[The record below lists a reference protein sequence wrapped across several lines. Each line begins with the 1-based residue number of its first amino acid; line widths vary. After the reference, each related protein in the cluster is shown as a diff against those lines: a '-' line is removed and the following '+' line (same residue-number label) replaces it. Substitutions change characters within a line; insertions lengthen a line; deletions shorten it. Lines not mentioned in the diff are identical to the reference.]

1 MTDLLSIATPSN
13 LLPGL
18 ALAFIIGITLG
29 MLGGGGS
36 ILTVPVFVYVLGYDP
51 KLAIAMSYPV
61 VGFTTL
67 VGAVG
72 RYRAGFVNM
81 QRVLIVGA
89 ASMSAAFVAARL
101 SHGVKGTLQLVILGT
116 VMLVSAVT
124 MLRSASKADVPA
136 DAAPPRPAVLA
147 LVGLCVGTLTG
158 LVGVGGG
165 FLIVPALVGYGGVA
179 MREAVGTSLL
189 IITANCV
196 AGFAGQHN
204 VAALPW
210 GVIAIFT
217 ATAMIGLVV
226 GTRLAREVA
235 VGSLKRGFALLL
247 LVVATLL
254 LWQNRSQ
261 F

>member
-1 MTDLLSIATPSN
+1 VN
-13 LLPGL
+13 LAFVSALPANFVPGL
-18 ALAFIIGITLG
+18 ALAFLIGITLG

-72 RYRAGFVNM
+72 RFRSGVVKVQRA
-81 QRVLIVGA
+81 LIVGA
-89 ASMSAAFVAARL
+89 ASMSAAFAVARL
-101 SHGVKGTLQLVILGT
+101 SHGVKGTLQLLILGA
-116 VMLVSAVT
+116 VMLVSAIT
-124 MLRSASKADVPA
+124 MLRSASKAEVPTDVV
-136 DAAPPRPAVLA
+136 PPRPAVLA
-147 LVGLCVGTLTG
+147 LVGICVGSLTG

-179 MREAVGTSLL
+179 MREAIGTSLL

-204 VAALPW
+204 VATLPW
-210 GVIAIFT
+210 APIIIFT
-217 ATAMIGLVV
+217 TVSMGGLLL
-226 GTRLAREVA
+226 GTRLAKQVP
-235 VGSLKRGFALLL
+235 VGGLKRGFAVLL
-247 LVVATLL
+247 LVIAALL

>member
-1 MTDLLSIATPSN
+1 M
-13 LLPGL
+13 LPGL
-18 ALAFIIGITLG
+18 SLAFIIGITLG

-51 KLAIAMSYPV
+51 KIAIAMSYPV

-67 VGAVG
+67 VGAIG
-72 RYRAGFVNM
+72 RYRSGVVKV
-81 QRVLIVGA
+81 QRALIVGA
-89 ASMSAAFVAARL
+89 ASMAAAFAVARL
-101 SHGVKGTLQLVILGT
+101 SHGVKGTLQLAILGA
-116 VMLVSAVT
+116 VMLISAVT
-124 MLRSASKADVPA
+124 MLRSANKAEVPA
-136 DAAPPRPAVLA
+136 DLAPPRPAVLA
-147 LVGLCVGTLTG
+147 LVGLCVGSLTG
-158 LVGVGGG
+158 LVGIGGG

-196 AGFAGQHN
+196 AGFAGQQN

-210 GVIAIFT
+210 SLIIIFT
-217 ATAMIGLVV
+217 TVSMGGLVL
-226 GTRLAREVA
+226 GTRLARQVP
-235 VGSLKRGFALLL
+235 VGSLKRAFAVLL
-247 LVVATLL
+247 LVIAALL